1 MEARTA
7 TVPGATGLVGHSCSP
22 GCKGNDRS
30 IEIKE
35 NWISCYTPQGY
46 DVNSIRARV
55 KIIMIPA
62 SF

>member
-22 GCKGNDRS
+22 GCKGNDLS

-35 NWISCYTPQGY
+35 NWISCYTPL
-46 DVNSIRARV
+46 
-55 KIIMIPA
+55 
-62 SF
+62 